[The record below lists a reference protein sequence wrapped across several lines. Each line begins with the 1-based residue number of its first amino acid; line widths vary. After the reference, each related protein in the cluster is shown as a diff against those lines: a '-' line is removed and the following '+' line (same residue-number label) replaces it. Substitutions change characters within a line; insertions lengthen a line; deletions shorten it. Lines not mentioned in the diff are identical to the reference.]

1 MIEAASIY
9 LERHDPS
16 SNMARFYALDV
27 ETDLFGTIVAVRRWG
42 RIGTRGRSLSTVCG
56 SVGEALQIAAAR
68 ACAKRRRGYCDLA
81 PDPRSSSPEQA
92 CKTS

>member
-16 SNMARFYALDV
+16 RNMARFYALDV

-42 RIGTRGRSLSTVCG
+42 RIGTRGRSLSMVCA
-56 SVGEALQIAAAR
+56 SVGEALQIVVVHAR
-68 ACAKRRRGYCDLA
+68 AKRRRGYCDLA
-81 PDPRSSSPEQA
+81 PDPRPSSPEQP
-92 CKTS
+92 CKMS